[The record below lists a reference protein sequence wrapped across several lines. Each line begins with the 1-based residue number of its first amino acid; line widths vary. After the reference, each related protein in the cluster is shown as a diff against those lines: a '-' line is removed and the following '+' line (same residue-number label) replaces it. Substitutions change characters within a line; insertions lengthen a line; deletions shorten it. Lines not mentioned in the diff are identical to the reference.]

1 MTIGKTV
8 ILDLDKIHGNP
19 WRNFEIYPLE
29 KDQIEKLTHSIGQHG
44 FLGGIKARPI
54 KGKKGHVELSCG
66 HHRIAACRAYAN
78 LHPEFKTIELVV
90 GPMSDDEM
98 IRLMA
103 RENGTQNKTTPAAI
117 QNDLYAVT
125 KRLAEVLLSSAN
137 FSTIVEKSRA
147 ISKAFTNEK
156 SYDSARGRIQSGE
169 GLGEPIISAY
179 LGEGNPDD
187 CHWGLRIIRE
197 GLWTLKATGKLTE
210 IVTEVHNKTEKSV
223 LNDLDKKYQ
232 DLEAEQK
239 KYSIIGDRAKAEA
252 ARKKKRNL
260 DARIEAFKNAPRV
273 NAEKNPIEFDAKCT
287 TLFPNANQL
296 SAFRGAMNTTAAER
310 LIPLDKQF
318 PFAKDMMKVLG
329 GNTLDPKRVSES
341 SIREWV
347 SCCVRKGIK
356 SQKDIDK
363 EEAARL
369 ITDQETE
376 TLQGL
381 LTNAHKYLRSLAGI
395 CFKIQL
401 LISRNSRLKEND
413 GLKSFVRQA
422 DSFRSMLN
430 KLIKEVFGMEYES
443 DKSRRERAE
452 RTKTIISTAEE
463 IEEVEEVH

>member
-8 ILDLDKIHGNP
+8 ILDLDKIHDNP
-19 WRNFEIYPLE
+19 WRNFELYPLE

-66 HHRIAACRAYAN
+66 HHRIAACRAYAK
-78 LHPEFKTIELVV
+78 LHPKYKTIELVV
-90 GPMSDDEM
+90 GPMDDDEM

-125 KRLAEVLLSSAN
+125 KRLAEVLLGTDKP
-137 FSTIVEKSRA
+137 STIVDRLSGFAKV
-147 ISKAFTNEK
+147 FPNER
-156 SYDSARGRIQSGE
+156 SFDVARGMLLNGV

-179 LGEGNPDD
+179 LGEGNPND
-187 CHWGLRIIRE
+187 CHWGLRNIRE
-197 GLWTLKATGKLTE
+197 GLWTLKVTGKLTE
-210 IVTEVHNKTEKSV
+210 IITEVHNKTEKATLSM
-223 LNDLDKKYQ
+223 LDNKHKE
-232 DLEAEQK
+232 LKAEQK
-239 KYSIIGDRAKAEA
+239 KYLEIGESAKSNT
-252 ARKKKRNL
+252 ARIQKNRVA
-260 DARIEAFKNAPRV
+260 DRIEAFKNAPKV

-369 ITDQETE
+369 IADQETE
-376 TLQGL
+376 TLKGL
-381 LTNAHKYLRSLAGI
+381 ISNAYKYLRSLAGI
-395 CFKIQL
+395 CMKIQL
-401 LISRNSRLKEND
+401 LVLRNPRLKEYD
-413 GLKSFVRQA
+413 GLRSFIRQA
-422 DSFRSMLN
+422 DSFRQMLN
-430 KLIKEVFGMEYES
+430 RLIEEVFGMEYES